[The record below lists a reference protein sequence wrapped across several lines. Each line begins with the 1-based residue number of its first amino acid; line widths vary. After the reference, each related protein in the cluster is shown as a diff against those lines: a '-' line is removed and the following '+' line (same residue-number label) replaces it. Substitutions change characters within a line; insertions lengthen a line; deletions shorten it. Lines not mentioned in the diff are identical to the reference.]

1 MPREGDMLPELPAE
15 EVEDLA
21 TPSSVASARAAPPAG
36 SPTRAAREEEE
47 ASAPTSRPRPEDL
60 LLLATPTREASA
72 SAETAAAI
80 RTRTAALTRAA
91 AGTALAGRTARA
103 DGLAEEAEEVTPRDR
118 PATSESATP
127 SRRAS
132 VTAAPAADSLTMEVT
147 QTLSLSFFSPRTYIT

>member
-1 MPREGDMLPELPAE
+1 MLPELPAE

-21 TPSSVASARAAPPAG
+21 TPSSAASARAAPPAG
-36 SPTRAAREEEE
+36 SPTRAAREEE

-60 LLLATPTREASA
+60 PLLATPTREASA

-80 RTRTAALTRAA
+80 RTRTAALTRA